1 MNDIRDDLNR
11 RRVVEEQ
18 RVIRKRAEDWE
29 KRIPGLNIESRR
41 LCRGTEFGQNGA
53 VALILSRETK
63 AGEERLWTGFNYASQ
78 SIVRAEKIVRR
89 LEGQL

>member
-1 MNDIRDDLNR
+1 MNDIRDELNR

-18 RVIRKRAEDWE
+18 RIIRKRAEGWM
-29 KRIPGLNIESRR
+29 KRIPGLRINMNQLFNKGYPE
-41 LCRGTEFGQNGA
+41 A
-53 VALILSRETK
+53 VALILSRETE

-89 LEGQL
+89 LERQL